1 MQWMGLNEVREKF
14 LSFFEG
20 KEHYRLNSFPLVPI
34 NDKSL
39 LLINSGMAPM
49 KKYFTGEE
57 TPPSKR
63 VTTCQKC
70 IRTPDIEN
78 VGKTSRHGT
87 FFEMLGNFSFG
98 DYFKNEVTGWAWEF
112 CTKVMELPV
121 DRLYVSVYL
130 EDDETY
136 DIWTKKIGV
145 SPDHMV
151 RLGKADN
158 FWEIGSGPCGPC
170 SEIYFDRG
178 EKYGCGNPDCA
189 PGCDCDRFVEFWNL
203 VFSQFEND
211 GNGNYSD
218 LKQKNIDTG
227 MGLERL
233 ACIVQGVDNLFEV
246 DTVQNIIKHISKIA
260 NVNYHDDDKKDISI
274 RVITDHIRGSVFMIC
289 DGVLTSNEGRGYVLR
304 RLLRRAARHGKLLGI
319 KGPFLYKVVETVIN
333 ENKGA
338 YPELLE
344 KKALIEKVVKIEEEN
359 FAKTIDQGLSILDSF
374 ISDLEKEGKK
384 TLSGAD
390 AFKLYDTFGFP
401 VDMTS
406 DILEEKGFELD
417 LDGFN
422 ALMNEQ
428 KVRARNARNELGDL
442 GWVDSGEIDLSD
454 LSDTV
459 FTGYD
464 SLNEKSEII
473 AIINDGKLFTEI
485 SDNEKAVIIVNKTPF
500 YAESGGQV
508 GDTGEISC
516 ENGKFIVSDTKKTKD
531 GKFMHIGYLED
542 GMLSVNDTV
551 ELAVKSE
558 RRASIMRNHSAAHL
572 LQAALRKVLGSHV
585 EQSGSYVD
593 ENRVRFDFTHFSAM
607 TSDEISKVE
616 CLVNEMILEDVCV
629 MKKELPIEEAKKLG
643 AMALFGE
650 KYGDIVRVVK
660 MSDFSVEFCGGTH
673 VDNTGKLGLFKIISE
688 NSVASGV
695 RRIEGTTGVGVLK
708 LLEEANNTILNVAS
722 NLKLKNINEVVSK
735 TESVMNELKEK
746 DREIDILN
754 SKLASTQIDDLFN
767 SATEFKGIK
776 VITSEFNGASMD
788 VIRNLGDLIKDKA
801 ENVIAVLTNTAGD
814 KATIYCVCGKESVK
828 KGANAGTIVREVAKV
843 TGGGGG
849 GKPDS
854 AMAGAKDIS
863 KLGEALSKLPEILET
878 LIKE

>member
-1 MQWMGLNEVREKF
+1 
-14 LSFFEG
+14 
-20 KEHYRLNSFPLVPI
+20 
-34 NDKSL
+34 
-39 LLINSGMAPM
+39 
-49 KKYFTGEE
+49 
-57 TPPSKR
+57 
-63 VTTCQKC
+63 
-70 IRTPDIEN
+70 
-78 VGKTSRHGT
+78 
-87 FFEMLGNFSFG
+87 
-98 DYFKNEVTGWAWEF
+98 
-112 CTKVMELPV
+112 
-121 DRLYVSVYL
+121 
-130 EDDETY
+130 
-136 DIWTKKIGV
+136 
-145 SPDHMV
+145 
-151 RLGKADN
+151 
-158 FWEIGSGPCGPC
+158 
-170 SEIYFDRG
+170 
-178 EKYGCGNPDCA
+178 
-189 PGCDCDRFVEFWNL
+189 
-203 VFSQFEND
+203 
-211 GNGNYSD
+211 
-218 LKQKNIDTG
+218 
-227 MGLERL
+227 
-233 ACIVQGVDNLFEV
+233 
-246 DTVQNIIKHISKIA
+246 
-260 NVNYHDDDKKDISI
+260 
-274 RVITDHIRGSVFMIC
+274 
-289 DGVLTSNEGRGYVLR
+289 
-304 RLLRRAARHGKLLGI
+304 
-319 KGPFLYKVVETVIN
+319 
-333 ENKGA
+333 
-338 YPELLE
+338 
-344 KKALIEKVVKIEEEN
+344 
-359 FAKTIDQGLSILDSF
+359 
-374 ISDLEKEGKK
+374 
-384 TLSGAD
+384 
-390 AFKLYDTFGFP
+390 
-401 VDMTS
+401 
-406 DILEEKGFELD
+406 
-417 LDGFN
+417 
-422 ALMNEQ
+422 MNEQ